1 MIPLFVNS
9 LLMCEYIEI
18 GRSYIFFV
26 DGNFL
31 YFGDLGHK
39 VEEEAKFYFKH
50 AFCDRP
56 AWSNASDSQRWDM
69 MKYVLSGVKYEL
81 RLD

>member
-1 MIPLFVNS
+1 
-9 LLMCEYIEI
+9 MCEYIEI
-18 GRSYIFFV
+18 GRSFIFFV
-26 DGNFL
+26 DNKFL

-39 VEEEAKFYFKH
+39 VEEEAKFYFKE

-56 AWSNASDSQRWDM
+56 AWGNASNSQRWDM
-69 MKYVLSGVKYEL
+69 MKYILSSVKHEL

>member
-1 MIPLFVNS
+1 
-9 LLMCEYIEI
+9 MCEYIEI

-26 DGNFL
+26 DGKFL

-39 VEEEAKFYFKH
+39 VEKEAKFYFNTH
-50 AFCDRP
+50 LGEPLTWD
-56 AWSNASDSQRWDM
+56 NAPDDKRWEM
-69 MKYVLSGVKYEL
+69 MKYVLSMVKYEL